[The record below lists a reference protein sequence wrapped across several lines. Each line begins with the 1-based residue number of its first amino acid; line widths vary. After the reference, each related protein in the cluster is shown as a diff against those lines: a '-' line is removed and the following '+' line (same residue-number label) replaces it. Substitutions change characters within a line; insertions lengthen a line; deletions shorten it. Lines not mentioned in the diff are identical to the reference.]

1 MDWLVFCL
9 AILTLAVMLL
19 LIYCAVLTVR
29 IDKEERQRKMD
40 FVLLSGINM
49 VEKLMANEKKK
60 TTRKKSATKKSTKK
74 GKK

>member
-40 FVLLSGINM
+40 FLLLSGINM